1 MTGHDYLTGILR
13 REELQLGELVAL
25 QVARGEI
32 EQVLRAVYG
41 STPRIY
47 YGGSYAKDTQI
58 RSAYDLD
65 IVFYVPSYDTRPLKD
80 LFVGVR
86 AALVLR
92 SYAVQP
98 KTVAL
103 RVQYKAGFH
112 IDVVPGR
119 AQDTTFKYASL
130 YKNPDSWMQTSLKL
144 HIDAIRKSGVRPVV
158 RLMKLWR
165 LQRNVPLTTFAIEIL
180 VTSALH
186 GVAILDY
193 ASALMRVFSF
203 ISTNILTVKLV
214 DPANSNNEVELSY
227 LDRVTTQARANE
239 AIQAAYWSHAIS

>member
-1 MTGHDYLTGILR
+1 MSGHDYLVGILR
-13 REELQLGELVAL
+13 REDLQLAELASL
-25 QVARGEI
+25 QVARSEI

-65 IVFYVPSYDTRPLKD
+65 IVMYMPSYDTKPLKD
-80 LFVGVR
+80 LFDGVR

-92 SYAVQP
+92 NYTVQA

-103 RVQYKAGFH
+103 RVQYRAGLH
-112 IDVVPGR
+112 VDVVPGR

-130 YKNPDSWMQTSLKL
+130 YKNPGSWMQTSLKV

-158 RLMKLWR
+158 RLVKLWR
-165 LQRNVPLTTFAIEIL
+165 LQRSVPLTTFAIELL
-180 VTSALH
+180 VTAALK
-186 GVAILDY
+186 GVAIVDY
-193 ASALMRVFSF
+193 ATALMTVFQF
-203 ISTNILTVKLV
+203 IAANIMTVKLI

-227 LDRVTTQARANE
+227 TDRLTVLQRANE
-239 AIQAAYWSHAIS
+239 AIQAGYWSQVVS